1 MKRRIIYIYHE
12 NSAYVRRLA
21 GRLALILRG
30 AEIHIAERK
39 DLDDPKKEVFAV
51 ERYDSAENTA
61 AKISQCY
68 GTGKTA
74 APLSCVITGF
84 TSGCGGCGTSSAAVM
99 YGRILSQFYELKVLY
114 LSLDRIAVKCS
125 PFRSGGREDLF
136 GLISGRKT
144 AEQVQGSFGRDSYG
158 MYYMVMDE
166 DINPCSYLEDA
177 ELAKLITNLGG
188 FFDRIVMDVPIS
200 SGPAFAAL
208 ELCDNAVVCFGWKE
222 ELRGV
227 SESLA
232 DILSRSGINAL
243 RFSAAYDADR
253 SMDLFGQF
261 GAEVRGLAQSIEG
274 KQNIS
279 SENI

>member
-1 MKRRIIYIYHE
+1 MKRRVIYIYHE

-74 APLSCVITGF
+74 APPGCIITGF
-84 TSGCGGCGTSSAAVM
+84 TSGCGGCGTSSAAVI

-125 PFRSGGREDLF
+125 PFRNGGREDLF

-200 SGPAFAAL
+200 SSPAFAAL

-222 ELRGV
+222 ALCGV

-232 DILSRSGINAL
+232 DILSRSGINAV
-243 RFSAAYDADR
+243 RFSSAYDADQ

-261 GAEVRGLAQSIEG
+261 GAEVRGLAQAIEG

-279 SENI
+279 PENI